1 MNRAGAVTTARRR
14 PLRVVQYGVHDP
26 SYPRNSRLRAFLEG
40 QLGARVRVVRR
51 SRAGARPLRALRDLR
66 SLCRAAAGA
75 DLVVLSEFRSS
86 QALVVRAVASLS
98 RARLLVDCFVLSHET
113 AVGDWGRPSPR
124 SPGALRLAVLDA
136 LAVHCAHLV
145 LTDTEPR
152 AAELVRRHRP
162 AAVVLPLAVGAPG
175 WARWQPPPEPHDDLR
190 VLYYGGYVPLHGVD
204 LVVDALAAIDGRR
217 DVSMVFVGDGP
228 DRGRIEARVAGLGPG
243 VRCEFVGAVPESE
256 LRGYVA
262 RADVVLG
269 VFGTSVKARG
279 VVANKVWQGLACGR
293 SVITQ
298 RSSALAPLAAVVGGS
313 LVQTEPGC
321 ASSLAQALVDVRPST
336 PSTDVDVHRRLDEL
350 VAASWQ
356 PLAGHL
362 MALVRGDRRARH
374 GRGARSG
381 TGRDREGR

>member
-1 MNRAGAVTTARRR
+1 
-14 PLRVVQYGVHDP
+14 
-26 SYPRNSRLRAFLEG
+26 
-40 QLGARVRVVRR
+40 
-51 SRAGARPLRALRDLR
+51 
-66 SLCRAAAGA
+66 
-75 DLVVLSEFRSS
+75 
-86 QALVVRAVASLS
+86 
-98 RARLLVDCFVLSHET
+98 
-113 AVGDWGRPSPR
+113 
-124 SPGALRLAVLDA
+124 
-136 LAVHCAHLV
+136 
-145 LTDTEPR
+145 
-152 AAELVRRHRP
+152 
-162 AAVVLPLAVGAPG
+162 
-175 WARWQPPPEPHDDLR
+175 
-190 VLYYGGYVPLHGVD
+190 
-204 LVVDALAAIDGRR
+204 
-217 DVSMVFVGDGP
+217 
-228 DRGRIEARVAGLGPG
+228 
-243 VRCEFVGAVPESE
+243 VPESE

-374 GRGARSG
+374 WRGARSG